1 MNMRPLKRGGMAAA
15 AFVLAACGGPLGPLA
30 GGELSGQTAAPPA
43 QWDAVPETI
52 QLEVRPDD
60 PYSVN
65 LWSVSIGPHLYV
77 ATDPDGSTWN
87 SLVLADNRVRARV
100 SGTVYPLRAV
110 VVQDAEERERVVD
123 AYTSKY
129 GAPEE
134 EDEGFAPIRE
144 RREEAMEHALDN
156 MNGTIYRLQAR

>member
-1 MNMRPLKRGGMAAA
+1 MAAFA
-15 AFVLAACGGPLGPLA
+15 LAACGGPLGPLA
-30 GGELSGQTAAPPA
+30 GGELSGQTAEPPA

-77 ATDPDGSTWN
+77 ATDPDGSTWITLLEAN
-87 SLVLADNRVRARV
+87 DEVRARV
-100 SGTVYPLRAV
+100 SGTVYLLRAV
-110 VVQDAEERERVVD
+110 VVQDADERERVVD
-123 AYTSKY
+123 AYLRKY
-129 GAPEE
+129 GTPEE
-134 EDEGFAPIRE
+134 DDGFAPIRE

-156 MNGTIYRLQAR
+156 MHGTIYRLQAR